1 MFVKHTNQYLM
12 SKAETTRSY
21 IIQKSFDLI
30 YQKGYQ
36 ATSIDDI
43 IATTQVTKGAFFYHF
58 KNKEQMGL
66 GIISDLLYP
75 NLHNMMVIP
84 LKNSTDPITDIY
96 QMMEKLL
103 LDQVFFNVNYGCPAI
118 NLIEE
123 MSPVNDSFKKALS
136 KLVSTWHDSI
146 VAAIQSAQ
154 LAGSI
159 NSEISGEEIA
169 VTVISGY
176 GGVRT
181 LGKVMGRN
189 AYQTYLRGLKKY
201 LTKL

>member
-1 MFVKHTNQYLM
+1 M
-12 SKAETTRSY
+12 SKAETTRNY

-43 IATTQVTKGAFFYHF
+43 IATTQLTKGAFFYHF
-58 KNKEQMGL
+58 KNKEQMGMGL
-66 GIISDLLYP
+66 INDLLYP
-75 NLHNMMVIP
+75 NLYNMMVVP
-84 LKNSTDPITDIY
+84 LQKSIDPITDIY
-96 QMMEKLL
+96 KMMEMLL
-103 LDQVFFNVNYGCPAI
+103 TDKDFFNVDYGCPAI

-123 MSPVNDSFKKALS
+123 MSPINNSFKKALS
-136 KLVSTWHDSI
+136 KLVSTWNNSI
-146 VAAIQSAQ
+146 VASLQSAQ
-154 LAGSI
+154 NAGTL
-159 NSEISGEEIA
+159 NPDLYPQEIA
-169 VTVISGY
+169 VMVLSGY

-189 AYQTYLRGLKKY
+189 AYQTYLNSLKNY